1 MNQMF
6 VIDIY
11 LNKFKNHFCSINPR
25 FFRYFACGLN
35 GYVGMIDFN
44 SHQWIKYGFV
54 AFAVAIALASLLFS
68 NKLVRELTI
77 EERNKIEIWAKAT
90 EHLATETDNS
100 DMNLVLRILQGNT
113 TIPVILY
120 DKSNRSFI
128 VNNIKLPDKGRDR
141 FLQKKMEAFSKKR
154 NAIELTE
161 LNQSLYY
168 DDSYTLKQLQVFPY
182 VQLAVIAFFIA
193 LVFFALRNSL
203 KAQQNRVWVGLSKET
218 AHQLGT
224 PISSLVAWIEFL
236 KLKDIDPALLS
247 EIDKDVHRLEMIA
260 RRFSKI
266 GSATDLRQADLREV
280 VRRSLGYMEKR
291 ISESA
296 DRSGFSRTWGDG
308 YRERAAFRLGDREP
322 VEKCGGCHGRRG
334 NGFVPYF
341 RKAGKGA
348 FGYFRYWKRCPE
360 ITVQNPFLSRIHHQ
374 GAWLGTW
381 PVACE
386 ADCGGIPQRKDF
398 CEGIGAWERNHV
410 QDGAEM
416 IIYLEFNL

>member
-128 VNNIKLPDKGRDR
+128 VNNIKLPDSAGSKVKYNATIEMSKGYVSGVCIMANDGSVIKGSL
-141 FLQKKMEAFSKKR
+141 FNEFGISTIDFTYQPDKKKVKLLSVIKILNKWYIKKVLRKDLVQVME
-154 NAIELTE
+154 N
-161 LNQSLYY
+161 
-168 DDSYTLKQLQVFPY
+168 
-182 VQLAVIAFFIA
+182 
-193 LVFFALRNSL
+193 
-203 KAQQNRVWVGLSKET
+203 LSKGIYSY
-218 AHQLGT
+218 HDKKFK
-224 PISSLVAWIEFL
+224 IDYNFSL
-236 KLKDIDPALLS
+236 LKD
-247 EIDKDVHRLEMIA
+247 
-260 RRFSKI
+260 
-266 GSATDLRQADLREV
+266 ATE
-280 VRRSLGYMEKR
+280 E
-291 ISESA
+291 
-296 DRSGFSRTWGDG
+296 
-308 YRERAAFRLGDREP
+308 
-322 VEKCGGCHGRRG
+322 
-334 NGFVPYF
+334 
-341 RKAGKGA
+341 
-348 FGYFRYWKRCPE
+348 
-360 ITVQNPFLSRIHHQ
+360 
-374 GAWLGTW
+374 
-381 PVACE
+381 
-386 ADCGGIPQRKDF
+386 
-398 CEGIGAWERNHV
+398 
-410 QDGAEM
+410 
-416 IIYLEFNL
+416 

>member
-1 MNQMF
+1 MTCKCFYVYEHKCTIKYHMQAMNQMF

-168 DDSYTLKQLQVFPY
+168 DDSYTLKQLQVFPMCSW
-182 VQLAVIAFFIA
+182 
-193 LVFFALRNSL
+193 R
-203 KAQQNRVWVGLSKET
+203 
-218 AHQLGT
+218 
-224 PISSLVAWIEFL
+224 
-236 KLKDIDPALLS
+236 
-247 EIDKDVHRLEMIA
+247 
-260 RRFSKI
+260 
-266 GSATDLRQADLREV
+266 
-280 VRRSLGYMEKR
+280 
-291 ISESA
+291 
-296 DRSGFSRTWGDG
+296 
-308 YRERAAFRLGDREP
+308 
-322 VEKCGGCHGRRG
+322 
-334 NGFVPYF
+334 
-341 RKAGKGA
+341 
-348 FGYFRYWKRCPE
+348 
-360 ITVQNPFLSRIHHQ
+360 
-374 GAWLGTW
+374 
-381 PVACE
+381 
-386 ADCGGIPQRKDF
+386 
-398 CEGIGAWERNHV
+398 
-410 QDGAEM
+410 
-416 IIYLEFNL
+416 

>member
-1 MNQMF
+1 M
-6 VIDIY
+6 I
-11 LNKFKNHFCSINPR
+11 SI
-25 FFRYFACGLN
+25 LIN
-35 GYVGMIDFN
+35 GSSTVLLL
-44 SHQWIKYGFV
+44 
-54 AFAVAIALASLLFS
+54 FAVAIALASLLFS

-247 EIDKDVHRLEMIA
+247 
-260 RRFSKI
+260 
-266 GSATDLRQADLREV
+266 GNRQGRA
-280 VRRSLGYMEKR
+280 SLGDDCPAFLEDRFRHGSPAGRFARGCPPIVRLYGK
-291 ISESA
+291 A
-296 DRSGFSRTWGDG
+296 D
-308 YRERAAFRLGDREP
+308 FR
-322 VEKCGGCHGRRG
+322 
-334 NGFVPYF
+334 
-341 RKAGKGA
+341 
-348 FGYFRYWKRCPE
+348 
-360 ITVQNPFLSRIHHQ
+360 
-374 GAWLGTW
+374 
-381 PVACE
+381 
-386 ADCGGIPQRKDF
+386 
-398 CEGIGAWERNHV
+398 
-410 QDGAEM
+410 
-416 IIYLEFNL
+416 

>member
-1 MNQMF
+1 MQAMNQMF

-182 VQLAVIAFFIA
+182 VQLAVIAFFG
-193 LVFFALRNSL
+193 
-203 KAQQNRVWVGLSKET
+203 GL
-218 AHQLGT
+218 
-224 PISSLVAWIEFL
+224 
-236 KLKDIDPALLS
+236 DIL
-247 EIDKDVHRLEMIA
+247 
-260 RRFSKI
+260 
-266 GSATDLRQADLREV
+266 
-280 VRRSLGYMEKR
+280 
-291 ISESA
+291 
-296 DRSGFSRTWGDG
+296 
-308 YRERAAFRLGDREP
+308 
-322 VEKCGGCHGRRG
+322 
-334 NGFVPYF
+334 
-341 RKAGKGA
+341 
-348 FGYFRYWKRCPE
+348 
-360 ITVQNPFLSRIHHQ
+360 
-374 GAWLGTW
+374 
-381 PVACE
+381 
-386 ADCGGIPQRKDF
+386 
-398 CEGIGAWERNHV
+398 
-410 QDGAEM
+410 
-416 IIYLEFNL
+416 

>member
-1 MNQMF
+1 M
-6 VIDIY
+6 
-11 LNKFKNHFCSINPR
+11 
-25 FFRYFACGLN
+25 
-35 GYVGMIDFN
+35 
-44 SHQWIKYGFV
+44 
-54 AFAVAIALASLLFS
+54 
-68 NKLVRELTI
+68 
-77 EERNKIEIWAKAT
+77 
-90 EHLATETDNS
+90 
-100 DMNLVLRILQGNT
+100 
-113 TIPVILY
+113 
-120 DKSNRSFI
+120 
-128 VNNIKLPDKGRDR
+128 
-141 FLQKKMEAFSKKR
+141 
-154 NAIELTE
+154 
-161 LNQSLYY
+161 
-168 DDSYTLKQLQVFPY
+168 
-182 VQLAVIAFFIA
+182 IAFFIA

-291 ISESA
+291 ISDKVRIDLDFPEHGVTVTVS
-296 DRSGFSRTWGDG
+296 
-308 YRERAAFRLGDREP
+308 EP
-322 VEKCGGCHGRRG
+322 LFDWVIENLLKNAVDAMGGEGTVLFHISERRG
-334 NGFVPYF
+334 KVLLDISDT
-341 RKAGKGA
+341 GKGVPKSQ
-348 FGYFRYWKRCPE
+348 FK
-360 ITVQNPFLSRIHHQ
+360 PFLSRIHHQ

-416 IIYLEFNL
+416 IIYLLFFEEKQHLTHFATEQDVAEELFELLLEARELYLQDVILNGKRYDRYVDDFINSHRYINCNSAICRNCHEMNIHIVKGLLNECAHLIQPLFEASDFSFEKCMELQRKYDRSEPLPPYSWHGARGLLCMASATSWVPLSQEIRIPGHTSM

>member
-1 MNQMF
+1 MF
-6 VIDIY
+6 
-11 LNKFKNHFCSINPR
+11 NKSPL
-25 FFRYFACGLN
+25 FRYFACGLN

-291 ISESA
+291 ISDKVRIDLDFPEHGVTVTVSEPLFDWVIENLLKMRWMPWA
-296 DRSGFSRTWGDG
+296 A
-308 YRERAAFRLGDREP
+308 RERFCSIFPKGGERCFWIFPIL
-322 VEKCGGCHGRRG
+322 EKVSRNHSS
-334 NGFVPYF
+334 
-341 RKAGKGA
+341 K
-348 FGYFRYWKRCPE
+348 
-360 ITVQNPFLSRIHHQ
+360 PFLSRIHHQ

-416 IIYLEFNL
+416 IIY

>member
-128 VNNIKLPDKGRDR
+128 VNNIKLPEGRDR

-291 ISESA
+291 ISDSA
-296 DRSGFSRTWGDG
+296 GSKVKYNATIEMSKGYVSGVCIMANDG
-308 YRERAAFRLGDREP
+308 S
-322 VEKCGGCHGRRG
+322 VI
-334 NGFVPYF
+334 
-341 RKAGKGA
+341 KGSLFNE
-348 FGYFRYWKRCPE
+348 FGISAIDFTYQPDKKK
-360 ITVQNPFLSRIHHQ
+360 VKLLSVIKILNK
-374 GAWLGTW
+374 WYIKKVL
-381 PVACE
+381 
-386 ADCGGIPQRKDF
+386 RKDLVQVM
-398 CEGIGAWERNHV
+398 ENLSKGIYSYHDKKFKIDYNFSLLKDATE
-410 QDGAEM
+410 E
-416 IIYLEFNL
+416 

>member
-291 ISESA
+291 ISDS
-296 DRSGFSRTWGDG
+296 
-308 YRERAAFRLGDREP
+308 
-322 VEKCGGCHGRRG
+322 
-334 NGFVPYF
+334 
-341 RKAGKGA
+341 
-348 FGYFRYWKRCPE
+348 
-360 ITVQNPFLSRIHHQ
+360 
-374 GAWLGTW
+374 
-381 PVACE
+381 
-386 ADCGGIPQRKDF
+386 
-398 CEGIGAWERNHV
+398 
-410 QDGAEM
+410 
-416 IIYLEFNL
+416 